1 MKGERGFTLIELM
14 VVIIIL
20 GTLATIIVPRF
31 LGREEEARRV
41 AAVVQISSFKGALSM
56 FRLDNGF
63 FPTTGQSLEALVEK
77 PTAEPRPGRWK
88 EGGYLSRVPLDPWG
102 NPYIYI
108 SPGIHSKE
116 YDIISFGK
124 DGLEGGEGD
133 NADIR
138 SWELEAR

>member
-1 MKGERGFTLIELM
+1 MRKEGGFTLIELM

-20 GTLATIIVPRF
+20 GVLATIIVPRF

-63 FPTTGQSLEALVEK
+63 FPTTAQGLEALVRM
-77 PTAEPRPGRWK
+77 PTTEPLPKRWRR
-88 EGGYLSRVPLDPWG
+88 YLDRVPLDPWG
-102 NPYIYI
+102 NPYIYV
-108 SPGIHSKE
+108 SPGIHSPGF
-116 YDIISFGK
+116 DIISFGR
-124 DGLEGGEGD
+124 DGRKGGEGD
-133 NADIR
+133 DADIN

>member
-1 MKGERGFTLIELM
+1 MRGKGGFTLIELM

-41 AAVVQISSFKGALSM
+41 AAIVQISSFKGALSM

-63 FPTTGQSLEALVEK
+63 FPTTAQGLEALASK
-77 PTAEPRPGRWK
+77 PTTEPLPPRWR
-88 EGGYLSRVPLDPWG
+88 GYLDRVPLDPWG
-102 NPYIYI
+102 NPYVYVSPRIH
-108 SPGIHSKE
+108 SPGF
-116 YDIISFGK
+116 DIISFGR
-124 DGLEGGEGD
+124 DGRKGGEGD
-133 NADIR
+133 DADIN